1 TLERTSPDRKFPC
14 GAVDFAKCQSTT
26 AMSVLSLR
34 ECPDV
39 GSVSAYA
46 LSRSSKRRS
55 RAKLAAGLLGSL
67 ALFPLVLVQG
77 MVTRRRMPSLPAA
90 QPTHRGFVPG
100 AGRCLRIL

>member
-1 TLERTSPDRKFPC
+1 
-14 GAVDFAKCQSTT
+14 
-26 AMSVLSLR
+26 MSVLSLR

-67 ALFPLVLVQG
+67 ALLPLVLVQG

-90 QPTHRGFVPG
+90 QPPHRGFVPG
-100 AGRCLRIL
+100 AGRCLRILAIGDSTVSGIGVMRGDETV